1 MQPLSCMKRLQPK
14 LQYDDPRLL
23 SKRRKLCILLCISFC
38 VSTSSISSTIY
49 FPGIPYI
56 AEELQA
62 SSLSVTLTTALY
74 ILLTGIA
81 PVFWGS
87 ISDYYKIR
95 RPLVLVSLVIF
106 CISTVV
112 AGVVSNIW
120 ALIVLR
126 CVQATGA
133 SCTLAVGAGIIAD
146 CFAVE
151 ERGAAFS
158 QFFYGLFVGPLVGP
172 VIGGGLIMLPSTW
185 RATFWFLSAYGLCI
199 LFAVFFV
206 LPETYRVENPS
217 ENGIVIDDVSSSSST
232 SDEELGYYKRNEKAV
247 SNEKQ
252 EPDPTTPKAHSMM
265 NPLEPFFMLRHP
277 FVLMASTISGV
288 AFGAM
293 YAVETI
299 MPSLYQQHYDFVA
312 WQTGLTFLGAGLGNT
327 LGTVI
332 NSVSSDR
339 LLLRS
344 RRRRGGEERVEDRL
358 TLNLWPSGVVIV
370 PLGLLLFGWP
380 LVFNLSYWYPIIGFS
395 IQNIGMVQLMTLS
408 SAYLVD
414 AMPGRGATSAAAAN
428 LMRNTFAAILTLV
441 SNPMSDTMGP
451 GWTTVLLAAL
461 TWWSMG
467 LLFLLKVYGPRLR
480 QWSGYA

>member
-1 MQPLSCMKRLQPK
+1 M
-14 LQYDDPRLL
+14 
-23 SKRRKLCILLCISFC
+23 
-38 VSTSSISSTIY
+38 SSTIY

-56 AEELQA
+56 AEELDA
-62 SSLSVTLTTALY
+62 SPLSVTLTTALY

-87 ISDYYKIR
+87 ISDHYQIR
-95 RPLVLVSLVIF
+95 RPLVLASLVIF
-106 CISTVV
+106 CISTVA

-120 ALIVLR
+120 ALVVLR

-146 CFAVE
+146 CYPVE

-158 QFFYGLFVGPLVGP
+158 QFFYGLFVGPLIGP
-172 VIGGGLIMLPSTW
+172 VVGGGLIMLPSSW

-199 LFAVFFV
+199 LLAVFVV
-206 LPETYRVENPS
+206 LPETYRVEDPS
-217 ENGIVIDDVSSSSST
+217 ENGIVIDDVSSTST
-232 SDEELGYYKRNEKAV
+232 KSDEELGYCKKDEKAISDANRQV
-247 SNEKQ
+247 DS
-252 EPDPTTPKAHSMM
+252 TTPKVHLM

-299 MPSLYQQHYDFVA
+299 MPSLYQQHFDFVA

-332 NSVSSDR
+332 NSMSSDR

-344 RRRRGGEERVEDRL
+344 RRQRGGEERVEDRL
-358 TLNLWPSGVVIV
+358 TLNLWPSGLVIV

-380 LVFNLSYWYPIIGFS
+380 IVYNLSYWYPIIGFS

-428 LMRNTFAAILTLV
+428 LMRNTFAAVLTLV

-461 TWWSMG
+461 TWGSMG
-467 LLFLLKVYGPRLR
+467 LLLLLKLYGPRLR
-480 QWSGYA
+480 QWSGYT